1 MLKHS
6 NYLIIILNVIF
17 RKFSQFLLDF
27 IQNIDYYIIL
37 LIWGL
42 IFLGVFSFFWT
53 FFQKINSELK
63 TSAFIARLFISFL
76 IFYVVW
82 MLSIMLNLKLFTP
95 LTSE

>member
-1 MLKHS
+1 MLRHS
-6 NYLIIILNVIF
+6 IYFITILDVIF

-37 LIWGL
+37 LLWGL
-42 IFLGVFSFFWT
+42 VFLGVFSFFWT

-76 IFYVVW
+76 IFYVIW
-82 MLSIMLNLKLFTP
+82 MLSTILNIKMFAP